1 MLRNL
6 QPATFKPAT
15 FKPATFKLSTA
26 MTAELLSI
34 PDTDAES
41 DAPRHWPFS
50 ISVVIPAFNE
60 GPRVGSVVRA
70 VRAQVPDAE
79 IIVVDDASSDDTAA
93 QAASA
98 GARVISRPHNLG
110 NGAGVRTGIRA
121 ASGDVVIVID
131 ADGQHNPADIPR
143 LLRHLDRYDMVIATR
158 PDRDSHENLVRWLG
172 NSVLNALGTYL
183 SGFPMRDLTSGFRA
197 MRREVMLEF
206 LHLLPNTF
214 GWPMTSAMA
223 FAKAGYHIRF
233 EPVTMNKRQGG
244 RSSQKLFKNGVR
256 NILIMLR
263 MVSMFAP
270 LRVYFPV
277 ALAMFALSLLSFA
290 ISYFITDVGRFRVPN
305 SSVGLFVGAIVV
317 FMFGLLAEQI
327 AGLRFQRRDL

>member
-1 MLRNL
+1 
-6 QPATFKPAT
+6 
-15 FKPATFKLSTA
+15 
-26 MTAELLSI
+26 
-34 PDTDAES
+34 
-41 DAPRHWPFS
+41 
-50 ISVVIPAFNE
+50 
-60 GPRVGSVVRA
+60 
-70 VRAQVPDAE
+70 QVPDAE
-79 IIVVDDASSDDTAA
+79 IIVVDDASTDNTAE
-93 QAASA
+93 QAAAA
-98 GARVISRPHNLG
+98 GARVISRPHNVG
-110 NGAGVRTGIRA
+110 NGAGVRTGVRA
-121 ASGDVVIVID
+121 ASGDVVIVLD

-143 LLRHLDRYDMVIATR
+143 LLRYLNRYDMVIATR
-158 PDRDSHENLVRWLG
+158 PSRDSHENLLRWFG

-183 SGFPMRDLTSGFRA
+183 SGFPMKDLTSGFRA
-197 MRREVMLEF
+197 FRREVMLEF

-233 EPVTMNKRQGG
+233 EPVAMNKRQGG
-244 RSSQKLFKNGVR
+244 RSTQKLFKNGVR

-277 ALAMFALSLLSFA
+277 ALAMFLLSLLSFA